1 MLTLTHE
8 QLDKALPYAN
18 DGALIKYLPLFN
30 KHFEKY
36 KVNTL
41 KRAAAFLAQIAEESG
56 SLRYVEEIA
65 SGSAYEYRK
74 DLGNLDPIAL
84 QIAHQNYTTTGKF
97 YKGRGLIQITGYYN
111 YVKVAEALDI
121 PCDKNPKLLKE
132 PEYAVQSALWYWN
145 THNCNSLADVDNFT
159 GITRAVNG
167 GLTNHNQR
175 MQNWA
180 TAKAALGVV

>member
-1 MLTLTHE
+1 MLTLTYE
-8 QLDKALPYAN
+8 QLDKALPYAT

-56 SLRYVEEIA
+56 SLKYVEELA

-74 DLGNLDPIAL
+74 DLGNLDQRAL
-84 QIAHQNYTTTGKF
+84 DIAHQNHSTTGKY
-97 YKGRGLIQITGYYN
+97 YKGHGLIQITGYYN
-111 YVKVAEALDI
+111 HLKVSKALSI
-121 PCDKNPKLLKE
+121 PCDIHPRMLCE

-145 THNCNSLADVDNFT
+145 THNCNILADVDNFT
-159 GITRAVNG
+159 SITRAING

-175 MQNWA
+175 MHNWA